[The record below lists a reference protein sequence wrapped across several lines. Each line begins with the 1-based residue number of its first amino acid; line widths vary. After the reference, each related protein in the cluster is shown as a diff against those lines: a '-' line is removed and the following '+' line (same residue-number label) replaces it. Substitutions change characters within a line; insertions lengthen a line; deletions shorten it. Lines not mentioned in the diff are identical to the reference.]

1 MADKEAII
9 VMGAGFW
16 ETISPLLPA
25 TRHDGTFTKPAAVP
39 AIRIFTDNS
48 KYHTGFDDL
57 YFYTG

>member
-1 MADKEAII
+1 
-9 VMGAGFW
+9 MGAGFW